1 MWIISVDITLSSV
14 YRLWEMFR
22 KVNDI
27 HCNGVPTEILPHS
40 HIVTHTHT
48 HTHTHYYNL
57 LLHLLGHQKLGSG
70 FNILCLMEQP
80 LHQHVKSKLLGV
92 CFASGEIFENDIL
105 YRYVC
110 NIGIQ
115 S

>member
-1 MWIISVDITLSSV
+1 MTFTVMAFLLKSYLIVISL
-14 YRLWEMFR
+14 
-22 KVNDI
+22 
-27 HCNGVPTEILPHS
+27 
-40 HIVTHTHT
+40 HT